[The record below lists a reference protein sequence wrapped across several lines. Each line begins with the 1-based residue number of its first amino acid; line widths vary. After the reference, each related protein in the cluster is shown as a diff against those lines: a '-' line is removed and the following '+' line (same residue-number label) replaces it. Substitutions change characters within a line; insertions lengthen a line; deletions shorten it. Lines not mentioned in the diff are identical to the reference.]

1 MATPDKKQRRLRR
14 AFKTRRKINE
24 LGAHRLTVFK
34 SARHIYAQ
42 LFSVC
47 GNQVLAAASTRESA
61 VQSDISFGGNI
72 TAAQVVGK
80 AMAEKIKSAGVKRIA
95 FDRSGYPYHG
105 RVKALADA
113 LRDAGIEF

>member
-1 MATPDKKQRRLRR
+1 MAILNKNQRRLRR

-24 LGAHRLTVFK
+24 LGAYRLSVFK

-42 LFSVC
+42 LFSTC
-47 GNQVLAAASTRESA
+47 GNQVLAAASTRDGA
-61 VQSDISFGGNI
+61 LQSEVSFGGNI
-72 TAAQVVGK
+72 SAAQVVGK
-80 AMAEKIKSAGVKRIA
+80 AIAEKIKSAGIQRIA

-113 LRDAGIEF
+113 LRDGGIEF